1 MKRVYSF
8 LKELKA
14 NNNREWF
21 NANKD
26 KYLEVKS
33 FVEDFTQKVINGLA
47 VADPRIAN
55 LTPADCTYRI
65 YRDTRFSADKTPY
78 KTHIGIFICP
88 GGKKS
93 IRCGYYIHLE
103 PGNSLL
109 GGGCWC
115 PPAPVLKAI
124 RKEIYD
130 NVEEYLEIIENP
142 EFKERY
148 PEVGFDRVKTAP
160 KGFPKDWEYIDLIK
174 PRDYT
179 VLAPVGDT
187 FMKSR
192 DAVKNIVSYFE
203 TQIPYNNFIDY
214 VFDEMGE
221 SEYER

>member
-1 MKRVYSF
+1 MKRVFAF
-8 LKELKA
+8 LRELRK

-21 NANKD
+21 NAHKD

-33 FVEDFTQKVINGLA
+33 IVEVFTQDLINA
-47 VADPRIAN
+47 FSVYDPSIAG

-78 KTHIGIFICP
+78 KTHIGIFLCP

-93 IRCGYYIHLE
+93 TRCGYYVHLE
-103 PGNSLL
+103 PDNSFI

-124 RKEIYD
+124 RQDIYD
-130 NVEEYLEIIENP
+130 NIEEYLEIIENP

-148 PEVGFDRVKTAP
+148 TQVGFDCLKTAP
-160 KGFPKDWEYIDLIK
+160 KGFPKDWEYIDLLK

-179 VLAPVGDT
+179 ILANVGDK
-187 FMKSR
+187 FMLSK
-192 DAVKNIVSYFE
+192 DVIPNIISYFQ
-203 TQIPYNNFIDY
+203 TQIPFNRFIDY
-214 VFDEMGE
+214 VFEELNDEN
-221 SEYER
+221 Y